1 MRTILISIACFLFSN
16 IFSQEITEKE
26 VKTEV
31 NNVTVFIEGAQITR
45 KKNVEVLSGITALKF
60 VNLSPFID
68 AKSVQVKAIGE
79 VTVLS
84 VNHQQNYLD
93 KSAKLKEIDEL
104 QQKDKLLDDKINLE
118 NAYLSII
125 KEELDFLKQNRT
137 IGGTYQNL
145 NLTNLKEI
153 ADYYSAKLTS
163 LKLKEIERNKSLE
176 ELKKQ
181 KTDISRQIVALT
193 NRSEYPTGEVMVKLE
208 AKKATMVSLEV
219 SYVVSNAS
227 WFPTYDIRAKNINEP
242 VQLVYKANVRQD
254 TKEEWKN
261 VKLRFSSSNPNST
274 GVAPELKVY
283 YLNYNTLPPSYNRN
297 TGMVRGRVVDASTNE
312 PLIGVSVLVQGTTI
326 GAVTDVNGNYSI
338 VTPNN
343 AVSLLFSYL
352 GYSTQNLPITNANM
366 NVTLAQDLKTLD
378 EIVVM
383 GYGTK
388 KETSD
393 ALQGRVAGVD
403 VSSKRSVKIR
413 GTNSFS
419 LPLVQME
426 KQTTV
431 DFEIKT
437 PYTIK
442 SDNKNYTID
451 MEAYDLPASYKYY
464 CVPKVDKDAFLIA
477 YLVDWEKYNL
487 LEGEANIFFEDTYVG
502 KTILDVK
509 NAADTMSI
517 SLGRDKSISVNRQ
530 KVKNFTTKQ
539 FLGSKKEE
547 TRAWNITV
555 KNNKSQKVD
564 MILLDQVPVST
575 LEEIEVN
582 VQKTSGAQHNNETG
596 EIKWDFSLE
605 PGTKKDLELNY
616 SVKYPKN
623 RVLVIE

>member
-1 MRTILISIACFLFSN
+1 MFSN

-26 VKTEV
+26 VKTDV
-31 NNVTVFIEGAQITR
+31 NRVTVFIEGAQVTR
-45 KKNVEVLSGITALKF
+45 KKDVEVLPGITMLKF

-68 AKSVQVKAIGE
+68 AKSVQVKASGE

-84 VNHQQNYLD
+84 VNHQQNYMD
-93 KSAKLKEIDEL
+93 KSTKLKEIDQL
-104 QQKDKLLDDKINLE
+104 QEKDKLLDDKINLE

-125 KEELDFLKQNRT
+125 KEDLDFLKQNRN
-137 IGGTYQNL
+137 IGGTGQNL
-145 NLTNLKEI
+145 TLTNLREI
-153 ADYYSAKLTS
+153 ADYYSSKITS
-163 LKLKEIERNKSLE
+163 LKLKEIERNKTLE

-181 KTDISRQIVALT
+181 KNDVTRQIGSLT
-193 NRSEYPTGEVMVKLE
+193 NRSEYPTGEILVKLE
-208 AKKATMVSLEV
+208 TKKPTMVSLEV

-227 WFPTYDIRAKNINEP
+227 WFPTYDIRAKNISEP
-242 VQLVYKANVRQD
+242 VQLIYKANVRQD
-254 TKEEWKN
+254 TKEDWKD
-261 VKLRFSSSNPNST
+261 VKLRFSSSNPNNT
-274 GVAPELKVY
+274 GVAPELKPY

-297 TGMVRGRVVDASTNE
+297 VGIVRGRVVDGATNE
-312 PLIGVSVLVQGTTI
+312 PLPGVSVLVQGTTI

-338 VTPNN
+338 VIPNN
-343 AVSLLFSYL
+343 ATGLLFSYL
-352 GYSTQNLPITNANM
+352 GYSTQNLPVTNANM
-366 NVTLAQDLKTLD
+366 NVALAQDVKSLD
-378 EIVVM
+378 EVVVL
-383 GYGTK
+383 GYGTEK
-388 KETSD
+388 GISG
-393 ALQGRVAGVD
+393 AVQGRVAGLD
-403 VSSKRSVKIR
+403 VSNKRSVKIR
-413 GTNSFS
+413 GTNSLS
-419 LPLVQME
+419 IPLVQVE

-437 PYTIK
+437 PYTVK
-442 SDNKNYTID
+442 SDNKNYTIN
-451 MEAYDLPASYKYY
+451 MEVYDLPATYKYY
-464 CVPKVDKDAFLIA
+464 CVPKADKDAFLIA

-502 KTILDVK
+502 KTILDDK

-555 KNNKSQKVD
+555 KNNKSQKID
-564 MILLDQVPVST
+564 MVLLDQVPVST

-582 VQKTSGAQHNNETG
+582 VQKISGAQHNAETG

-623 RVLVIE
+623 RVLLIE